1 MHLSWSSPVIPQLT
15 FFSSA
20 EISWIVSFVSL
31 GSIPGSILGG
41 LLLNKI
47 GRKKTILLTTVF
59 LFLPWVAIA
68 LSTDAVVFMIAR
80 FLGGIGMAFAS
91 ITVPVYIG
99 EIADK
104 DIRGRLALVYTLL
117 ATSGTVLTLSV
128 GPYISYK
135 WLSVLG
141 AAVPLVCA
149 LALLPFPESPYYL
162 LQVDKRV
169 AARESLTRLAAKT
182 ENCEAIEN
190 RFLQIEKI
198 IADQNRGRKSIKD
211 IIWNK
216 DFRKSLLIVLGLK
229 TIQQLSGL
237 YGIKAYMETIMQLSQ
252 TDISPQLSS
261 VIFGSS
267 QIPSVLISALLID
280 KLGRKPL
287 MIVSTIGCA
296 IGLICEGVYFY
307 LDYLGN
313 IDLSSVNWLPT
324 FGLTLFHIMVSFG
337 VSSLPYVLYGEMFI
351 TSAKGVAGTIL
362 HMYSG
367 CLTFVVMKSFG
378 PAVEALG
385 IYVVFWMFAGVC
397 LLGTLFGI
405 FVLPETKGKALSE
418 IQDLINK

>member
-1 MHLSWSSPVIPQLT
+1 MYMSWSSPVIPQLT

-20 EISWIVSFVSL
+20 EVSWIVSILSL

-47 GRKKTILLTTVF
+47 GRKKTILLATAF
-59 LFLPWVAIA
+59 LFFPWVAIA
-68 LSTDAVVFMIAR
+68 LSTDAVIFMIAR
-80 FLGGIGMAFAS
+80 FMGGIGMALAP

-104 DIRGRLALVYTLL
+104 DIRGRLALVYSLL
-117 ATSGTVLTLSV
+117 STSGTVLTLSV

-141 AAVPLVCA
+141 AAFPAVCA

-162 LQVDKRV
+162 LQVDKRE
-169 AARESLTRLAAKT
+169 AARESLARLAAKT
-182 ENCEAIEN
+182 ENCDATEI

-198 IADQNRGRKSIKD
+198 IADQKRERKSVKD

-216 DFRKSLLIVLGLK
+216 DFRKSMLLVLGMK
-229 TIQQLSGL
+229 TIHQLSGAN
-237 YGIKAYMETIMQLSQ
+237 GIKAYMETIMRLSQ
-252 TDISPQLSS
+252 TDIPPQLSS

-280 KLGRKPL
+280 RLGRKPL
-287 MIVSTIGCA
+287 MIVSTLGCA
-296 IGLICEGVYFY
+296 VGLICEGVYFY

-313 IDLSSVNWLPT
+313 IDLSPVNWLPT

-337 VSSLPYVLYGEMFI
+337 VSSLPYVLYGELFI
-351 TSAKGVAGTIL
+351 TSAKGLAGAIL
-362 HMYSG
+362 IIYSG

-385 IYVVFWMFAGVC
+385 IYVVFWGFAGAC
-397 LLGTLFGI
+397 LLGTFFGV
-405 FVLPETKGKALSE
+405 FVLPETKGKALNE